1 MRAGGAVAVATA
13 HYRGADRARTRE
25 GEWVAEPSADAL
37 ADEAA
42 GLYALLPAEFVKA
55 RDARA
60 KQLRADDKDLAAQ
73 VKALRR
79 PTVAAWLVNL
89 LAHEAGAL
97 DPLLELGA
105 ALREAQSRLD
115 TATMKQLSAQ
125 RPGIVGDLA
134 DRAAGLATDRDP
146 SFGDTATTREQVI
159 ATLTAALADPMAERA
174 VASGRL
180 VSPLSY
186 AGFGEVEIGDAIATP
201 LRAVPDPADRT
212 AAKPRSVAPQART
225 PSKPPRRTT
234 PSAEPGG
241 VVEPGVTE
249 TDGTAEAPATPEPEP
264 EPTGPSPAEI
274 AAAQQKV
281 ADAER
286 RLEVAEASLAQARAR
301 RAEARRTLESAT
313 AALEDLQDA

>member
-1 MRAGGAVAVATA
+1 M
-13 HYRGADRARTRE
+13 
-25 GEWVAEPSADAL
+25 AEPSADAL

-115 TATMKQLSAQ
+115 TTTMKQLSAQ

-146 SFGDTATTREQVI
+146 SFGDTATTREQVV
-159 ATLTAALADPMAERA
+159 ATLTAALADPMAEQA

-180 VSPLSY
+180 VSPLTY

-201 LRAVPDPADRT
+201 LRAVPDAAERT
-212 AAKPRSVAPQART
+212 PAKPRSVAPQGRT
-225 PSKPPRRTT
+225 PSAPQRR
-234 PSAEPGG
+234 
-241 VVEPGVTE
+241 
-249 TDGTAEAPATPEPEP
+249 PAPEPEP
-264 EPTGPSPAEI
+264 EPRPEAVPEPEPEPSGPSPAEI
-274 AAAQQKV
+274 AAAERKV

-301 RAEARRTLESAT
+301 RAEARRALEAAT

>member
-1 MRAGGAVAVATA
+1 M
-13 HYRGADRARTRE
+13 
-25 GEWVAEPSADAL
+25 AEPSADAL

-42 GLYALLPAEFVKA
+42 ALYALLPAEFVKA

-97 DPLLELGA
+97 DPLLGLGA

-134 DRAAGLATDRDP
+134 DRAAGLAADRDP
-146 SFGDTATTREQVI
+146 SFGDTATMREQVI
-159 ATLTAALADPMAERA
+159 ATLTAALADPMAEQA

-201 LRAVPDPADRT
+201 LRAVPDPADR
-212 AAKPRSVAPQART
+212 AVAKPRSVAPQART
-225 PSKPPRRTT
+225 PSKPPRRTA
-234 PSAEPGG
+234 PPAEPGSTAQ
-241 VVEPGVTE
+241 PGSATDPDVTD
-249 TDGTAEAPATPEPEP
+249 TDEAPEP

-274 AAAQQKV
+274 AAAEQKV
-281 ADAER
+281 AEAER

-301 RAEARRTLESAT
+301 RAEARRALEAAT

>member
-1 MRAGGAVAVATA
+1 M
-13 HYRGADRARTRE
+13 
-25 GEWVAEPSADAL
+25 AEPSADAL

-42 GLYALLPAEFVKA
+42 ALYALLPAEFVKA

-134 DRAAGLATDRDP
+134 DRAARLAADRDP

-159 ATLTAALADPMAERA
+159 ATLTAALADPMAEQA

-201 LRAVPDPADRT
+201 LRAVPDPADH
-212 AAKPRSVAPQART
+212 AVAKPRSVAPQART
-225 PSKPPRRTT
+225 PSKPPRRTA
-234 PSAEPGG
+234 PPAEPGSTAQ
-241 VVEPGVTE
+241 PGSATDPDVTD
-249 TDGTAEAPATPEPEP
+249 TDEAPEP

-274 AAAQQKV
+274 AAAEQKV
-281 ADAER
+281 AEAER

-301 RAEARRTLESAT
+301 RAEARRALEAAT

>member
-1 MRAGGAVAVATA
+1 M
-13 HYRGADRARTRE
+13 
-25 GEWVAEPSADAL
+25 AEPPADAL

-42 GLYALLPAEFVKA
+42 ALYALLPAEFVKA

-134 DRAAGLATDRDP
+134 DRAAGLAADRDP

-159 ATLTAALADPMAERA
+159 ATLTAALADPMAEQA

-212 AAKPRSVAPQART
+212 VAKPRSVAPQART
-225 PSKPPRRTT
+225 PSKPPRRTA
-234 PSAEPGG
+234 PPAAEPGSAAQPG
-241 VVEPGVTE
+241 SATQPGSTTEPDVTD
-249 TDGTAEAPATPEPEP
+249 TDEAPDTPEP

-274 AAAQQKV
+274 AAAEQKV
-281 ADAER
+281 AEAER

-301 RAEARRTLESAT
+301 RAEARRALEAAT

>member
-1 MRAGGAVAVATA
+1 M
-13 HYRGADRARTRE
+13 
-25 GEWVAEPSADAL
+25 AEPSADAL

-42 GLYALLPAEFVKA
+42 ALYALLPAEFVKA

-60 KQLRADDKDLAAQ
+60 KQLRADDKDLASQ

-134 DRAAGLATDRDP
+134 DRAAGLAADRDP

-159 ATLTAALADPMAERA
+159 ATLTAALADPMAEQA

-212 AAKPRSVAPQART
+212 VAKPRSVAPQART
-225 PSKPPRRTT
+225 PSKPPRRTA
-234 PSAEPGG
+234 PPAEPGSTAQPG
-241 VVEPGVTE
+241 RATEPDA
-249 TDGTAEAPATPEPEP
+249 TDTDDAPEP

-274 AAAQQKV
+274 AAAEQKV
-281 ADAER
+281 AEAER

-301 RAEARRTLESAT
+301 RAEARRALEAAT

>member
-1 MRAGGAVAVATA
+1 M
-13 HYRGADRARTRE
+13 
-25 GEWVAEPSADAL
+25 AEPSADAL

-42 GLYALLPAEFVKA
+42 ALYALLPAEFVKA

-134 DRAAGLATDRDP
+134 DRAAGLAADRDP

-159 ATLTAALADPMAERA
+159 ATLTAALADPMAEQA

-212 AAKPRSVAPQART
+212 VAKPRSVAPQART
-225 PSKPPRRTT
+225 PSKPPRRTA
-234 PSAEPGG
+234 PPAEPGSTAQPG
-241 VVEPGVTE
+241 RATEPDA
-249 TDGTAEAPATPEPEP
+249 TDTDDAPEP

-274 AAAQQKV
+274 AAAEQKV
-281 ADAER
+281 AEAER

-301 RAEARRTLESAT
+301 RAEARRALEAAT

>member
-1 MRAGGAVAVATA
+1 M
-13 HYRGADRARTRE
+13 
-25 GEWVAEPSADAL
+25 AEPSADAL
-37 ADEAA
+37 ADALADEAA
-42 GLYALLPAEFVKA
+42 ALYALLPAEFVKA

-97 DPLLELGA
+97 DRLLELGA

-115 TATMKQLSAQ
+115 TTTMKQLSAQ

-146 SFGDTATTREQVI
+146 SFGDTATTREQVV
-159 ATLTAALADPMAERA
+159 ATLTAALADPMAQQA

-180 VSPLSY
+180 VSPLTY

-201 LRAVPDPADRT
+201 LRSVPDPAERT
-212 AAKPRSVAPQART
+212 AGRPRSVAPQGRT
-225 PSKPPRRTT
+225 PSAPQRR
-234 PSAEPGG
+234 PAPEPEAQAEP
-241 VVEPGVTE
+241 EP
-249 TDGTAEAPATPEPEP
+249 EAVPDPEPEP
-264 EPTGPSPAEI
+264 EPSGPSPAEI
-274 AAAQQKV
+274 AAAERKV

-301 RAEARRTLESAT
+301 RAEARRALEAAT

>member
-1 MRAGGAVAVATA
+1 M
-13 HYRGADRARTRE
+13 
-25 GEWVAEPSADAL
+25 AEPPADAL

-42 GLYALLPAEFVKA
+42 ALYALLPAEFVKA

-134 DRAAGLATDRDP
+134 DRAAGLAADRDP

-159 ATLTAALADPMAERA
+159 ATLTAALADPMAEQA

-212 AAKPRSVAPQART
+212 VAKPRSVAPQART
-225 PSKPPRRTT
+225 PSKPPRRTA
-234 PSAEPGG
+234 PPAEPGSAAQ
-241 VVEPGVTE
+241 PGSTTQPGSATDPDVTD
-249 TDGTAEAPATPEPEP
+249 TDDAPEP

-274 AAAQQKV
+274 AAAEQKV
-281 ADAER
+281 AEAER

-301 RAEARRTLESAT
+301 RAEARRALEAAT